1 MRKSVY
7 VESSIVSYL
16 TSRPSRDV
24 VVAGHQVVTVEWW
37 QLGRSAY
44 EVFVSSL
51 VIEEISAGD
60 PAAAEERL
68 EAIAGIPSISI
79 SADAQPIAEA
89 LISSK
94 AIPTNSLRDALHIAI
109 AATQDIDYL
118 LTWNFKHINN
128 ANTRLL
134 VSNTVSG
141 FGYACPI
148 LCSPEELIGETDVE

>member
-1 MRKSVY
+1 MKKSVY
-7 VESSIVSYL
+7 VESSVVSYL

-24 VVAGHQVVTVEWW
+24 VVAGHQAITVEWW

-44 EVFVSSL
+44 EVVVSPL
-51 VIEEISAGD
+51 VIEEISAGN
-60 PAAAEERL
+60 PAAAKGRI
-68 EAIAGIPSISI
+68 EAIVDIPSISI
-79 SADAQPIAEA
+79 STDAQPIAEA

-94 AIPTNSLRDALHIAI
+94 AIPANSLRDALHIAI
-109 AATQDIDYL
+109 AATHGMDYL

-134 VSNTVSG
+134 VSDTVSG

-148 LCSPEELIGETDVE
+148 LCSPEELIGKNDAE